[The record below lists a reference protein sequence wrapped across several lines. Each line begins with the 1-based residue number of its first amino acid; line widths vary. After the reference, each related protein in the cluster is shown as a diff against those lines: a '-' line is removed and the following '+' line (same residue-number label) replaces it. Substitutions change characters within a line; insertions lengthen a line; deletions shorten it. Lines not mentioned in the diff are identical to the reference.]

1 MTIGAFKINSIGRQI
16 TPAVSGF
23 NFTTPVTMTGITT
36 GFVVA
41 GNGIVACNSNNL
53 FVAVCYNTGT
63 TTPYYATS
71 TNGTTWST
79 AGQISANTNHN
90 DIRHISSQ
98 GTRFIMIGRSAATS
112 RGVWNTSTNGTTWN
126 TTTTDFGS
134 NTTACTMTCSAANSS
149 AKFVAVGYDASNAAL
164 FSTTVASPVWSS
176 SGAWTIP
183 ARMNASATVC
193 LMQAVACN
201 SAGRFVAVG
210 YNLSSIPMFS
220 TSTNTTTWTTPAS
233 IYPFATTFL
242 PMSIAV
248 NPAGL
253 FVVIGYSSGTT
264 SNFTTTTDA
273 ILWST
278 LTTISGTGVLR
289 SVTWNTT
296 AGRFVAVGSSTSTT
310 TGIPVFST
318 STDGTTWTPIAAM
331 NSTTNTCTMRGVAAN
346 SSGLFVAVGN
356 RTTSNIPQTSTSV

>member
-36 GFVVA
+36 GFVFA
-41 GNGIVACNSNNL
+41 GSGIVACNSNNL

-63 TTPYYATS
+63 STPYCVRS
-71 TNGTTWST
+71 TNGTTWSLT
-79 AGQISANTNHN
+79 AQISANTAVNTIYN
-90 DIRHISSQ
+90 ISSQ
-98 GTRFIMIGRSAATS
+98 GTRFVMIGKNSTS
-112 RGVWNTSTNGTTWN
+112 GRGVWNTSTNGSTWN
-126 TTTTDFGS
+126 TTTTDFGA
-134 NTTACTMTCSAANSS
+134 NTTACTMTASAANSS
-149 AKFVAVGYDASNAAL
+149 GKFVAVGYDASNAAL
-164 FSTTVASPVWSS
+164 FSTTVASPVWTSS
-176 SGAWTIP
+176 SAWTIP

-210 YNLSSIPMFS
+210 YDLSSIPMFS
-220 TSTNTTTWTTPAS
+220 TSTNTTTWTTPANMA
-233 IYPFATTFL
+233 ATTFL
-242 PMSIAV
+242 PYSIAV

-253 FVVIGYSSGTT
+253 FVAIGYSSSTT
-264 SNFTTTTDA
+264 SKFTTTTDG

-278 LTTISGTGVLR
+278 LTNISGTGVLL

-296 AGRFVAVGSSTSTT
+296 AGRFVAVGSSTQSVST
-310 TGIPVFST
+310 GVPVFST

-331 NSTTNTCTMRGVAAN
+331 NSTTTTCTMRGVAAN
-346 SSGLFVAVGN
+346 SSGLFAAVGN
-356 RTTSNIPQTSTSV
+356 RTSSNIPQTSNSV